1 MAGNTDKLKA
11 LQLTMDRLEKT
22 YGKGTVMKLGDEV
35 VEAIDAIPSG
45 SLNLDLALGIGGY
58 PKGRIV
64 EVYGPESAGKY
75 VVCRSGGHHARTKAP
90 HNSPTHTR
98 INLRP

>member
-45 SLNLDLALGIGGY
+45 SLNLDLALGQGFGALLGY
-58 PKGRIV
+58 MFL
-64 EVYGPESAGKY
+64 EVSSAALSEGTGK
-75 VVCRSGGHHARTKAP
+75 
-90 HNSPTHTR
+90 
-98 INLRP
+98 